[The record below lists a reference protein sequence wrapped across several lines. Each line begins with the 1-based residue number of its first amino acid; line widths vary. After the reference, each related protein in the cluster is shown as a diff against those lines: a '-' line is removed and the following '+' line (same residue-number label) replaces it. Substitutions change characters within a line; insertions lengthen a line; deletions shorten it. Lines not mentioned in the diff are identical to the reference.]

1 VKVPP
6 IEIDKRLKLIDEEM
20 ESSMKL
26 YNKVQDGNSVLTFSY
41 KKYLCLKTGSIF
53 VPLSSAP
60 SFEESKLIDKPY

>member
-26 YNKVQDGNSVLTFSY
+26 YKKVQDGNPVLELSY
-41 KKYLCLKTGSIF
+41 KKYLCLKTGNIF